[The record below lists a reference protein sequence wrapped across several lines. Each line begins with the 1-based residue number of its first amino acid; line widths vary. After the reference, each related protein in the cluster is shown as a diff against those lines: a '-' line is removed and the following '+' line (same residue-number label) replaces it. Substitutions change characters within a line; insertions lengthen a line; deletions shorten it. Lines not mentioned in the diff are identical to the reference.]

1 MNELSLAVNC
11 PRLKFRAAW
20 SLPLCSMY
28 FQLLLCYH
36 HIVFSQH
43 PRLTIR
49 LAQAN
54 QTVKALL
61 KRVVVANDKQLI
73 ETTHAPDLLCQ
84 VRTAQP
90 IHVLSRLIK
99 KCDIERREL
108 FEQREAH
115 RERSAHLFSTT
126 QLGESTIDA
135 LAMQDNFIVV
145 LPGELRAAVTHDL
158 TKNALRFNGDVA
170 HHSFQYMGSGLLD

>member
-1 MNELSLAVNC
+1 
-11 PRLKFRAAW
+11 
-20 SLPLCSMY
+20 MY

-43 PRLTIR
+43 PRLTIH

-54 QTVKALL
+54 QAVKALL
-61 KRVVVANDKQLI
+61 KCVVVADDKQLI

-99 KCDIERREL
+99 KCDIECGVL

-115 RERSAHLFSTT
+115 RDRSAHLFSTT
-126 QLGESTIDA
+126 QLVESTIDA

-145 LPGELRAAVTHDL
+145 LPGCLLAALSHNP
-158 TKNALRFNGDVA
+158 TKTAVRFSAV
-170 HHSFQYMGSGLLD
+170 

>member
-1 MNELSLAVNC
+1 MVVSGEELWLD
-11 PRLKFRAAW
+11 
-20 SLPLCSMY
+20 
-28 FQLLLCYH
+28 
-36 HIVFSQH
+36 
-43 PRLTIR
+43 IR
-49 LAQAN
+49 SGHAD
-54 QTVKALL
+54 QTVTAPL
-61 KRVVVANDKQLI
+61 KRVGGANDKQLI

-126 QLGESTIDA
+126 QLGESTIDT
-135 LAMQDNFIVV
+135 LPRQDIFIVV
-145 LPGELRAAVTHDL
+145 LPGKLCAVVTLDL
-158 TKNALRFNGDVA
+158 TKNAVRLNGDVA
-170 HHSFQYMGSGLLD
+170 HHSFQYMGSSLLD